1 MEKENRSVLST
12 AHYLVLLAG
21 LVVLGLGFSLMCL
34 DTAPYGFGTLGLTI
48 GPLLVLLGLALP
60 FFSIFTLKAIAGKD
74 KSRTKFDLLNRLTG
88 WLIFS
93 IALTVYVLTLEPTT
107 SFWDCGEFIA
117 SAYKLQVPHP
127 PGAPLF
133 LLIGRLFSLLSFG
146 DVTKVAFWVNM
157 VSALA
162 SAFTI
167 LFLFWT
173 ITSLAYKI
181 LVKFSAIPDKYQTVL
196 ILASGAIGAFS
207 FTFSDSFW
215 FSAVEAEVYAL
226 SSFFTALVF
235 WAMLRWES
243 TTDPVKGYRWLIL
256 IAYLLGLSIG
266 VHLLNLLAI
275 PAMAFIYYHRYYAFR
290 YKGALLTLIISLL
303 LIAVIMWGIIPG
315 LPALAGNFE
324 IFFINQ
330 IGLPFGAG
338 LIIFLVLFT
347 GSLIYGL
354 QVATR
359 RGNFRWQTLLLS
371 FIYILIGYSTYLIVP
386 IRSGYNPLID
396 ENNPEDILSF
406 VSYLRREQYEQRP
419 LLYGPQFSTDLIDQQ
434 QGAAKYARG
443 KNNYE
448 IVDNTI
454 EPVYDPKALQV
465 LPRLY
470 HQAPEQIAEYK
481 KWVNIK
487 EGEKTTLGQNLAFL
501 LRYQLGHMYG
511 RYFLWNF
518 VGRDSDVQ
526 HAGVNWPWEK
536 STDLPYELAR
546 NKARNNYF
554 LLPLL
559 FGLAGCIF
567 HFRRNKSSAQVILI
581 LFLFTGLAIAFY
593 LNQPPLE
600 PRERDYAFVGSF
612 YAFAIWIGLGVPALF
627 QLIRRFSL
635 NQKLTIAITLLFSLA
650 VPVIMAMQGWDDH
663 NRSGR
668 YYATDFARN
677 MLESCAPNAILFT
690 NGDNDTFPLWY
701 AQEVEGI
708 RRDVRVIVLT
718 YLNTDWYIDQMKRRA
733 YESAPLPISLARKDY
748 RFSQNN
754 YLPLVERPQVA
765 AGMDLQTFLSLVK
778 QNHPVLQVQAQ
789 DGRTFLSLPTQN
801 FYLDVDT
808 AAVLKQGIIPPA
820 RTRQVVSRMHW
831 HLSGKGLEKKQLV
844 IADILASNH
853 WERPIYFSTTTNTE
867 DFMYLR
873 PYLQLEGLA
882 YRVLP
887 VQNPNSEAD
896 AYIAKDLMYQNLRQK
911 FKFRNLQ
918 NPDIY
923 YDYTYRSQIT
933 ANMRRRLA
941 SLAEAYLAAGD
952 IPKAREILN
961 YTLKVMPDTALPYDF
976 YSPLYVELLY
986 QAGEKEKA
994 NRLFSTL
1001 TRRTQQA
1008 LQYYTNL
1015 PNSALFERE
1024 LQLNLIAL
1032 QQLALTARHLNK
1044 PEASALEAAFMKYYN
1059 LL

>member
-12 AHYLVLLAG
+12 AHYRVLLASL
-21 LVVLGLGFSLMCL
+21 LVLASGFSLMCL
-34 DTAPYGFGTLGLTI
+34 DTEPYGFGSLGLTI
-48 GPLLVLLGLALP
+48 GPVLVVLGLLLP
-60 FFSIFTLKAIAGKD
+60 FFSIFSLKAKPGKD
-74 KSRTKFDLLNRLTG
+74 KSLLKFDFLNRLTG
-88 WLIFS
+88 WFIFGL
-93 IALTVYVLTLEPTT
+93 ALLVYVLTLEPTT
-107 SFWDCGEFIA
+107 SFWDCGEFIS

-133 LLIGRLFSLLSFG
+133 LLIGRLFSFLSFG

-173 ITSLAYKI
+173 ITLLARKI
-181 LVKFSAIPDKYQTVL
+181 LVKPAAIPDNFQTVL
-196 ILASGAIGAFS
+196 ILASGAVGALS

-226 SSFFTALVF
+226 SSFFTAIVF

-243 TTDPVKGYRWLIL
+243 TTDPVKGYRWLL
-256 IAYLLGLSIG
+256 FIAYLIGLSIG

-275 PAMAFIYYHRYYAFR
+275 PAMAYIYYYRYYTFN
-290 YKGALLTLIISLL
+290 YKGILFTLVISLL

-315 LPALAGNFE
+315 LPAVAGNFE
-324 IFFINQ
+324 LFFINQ
-330 IGLPFGAG
+330 IGLPFGTG
-338 LIIFLVLFT
+338 IIIFLVLFT
-347 GSLIYGL
+347 GSLLYGL
-354 QVATR
+354 RVAIR
-359 RGNFRWQTLLLS
+359 RGSFLGQTLLLS
-371 FIYILIGYSTYLIVP
+371 FIYILIGYSAYLMVP

-419 LLYGPQFSTDLIDQQ
+419 LLYGPQFSTELIDQQ
-434 QGAAKYARG
+434 TGTTKYARG
-443 KNNYE
+443 KNNYK
-448 IVDNTI
+448 IVDHTI
-454 EPVYDPKALQV
+454 EPVYDPKGMQV

-470 HQAPEQIAEYK
+470 HQSPEQIAEYK

-487 EGEKTTLGQNLAFL
+487 EGEKPTMGQNLAFL
-501 LRYQLGHMYG
+501 FRYQLGHMYW

-526 HAGVNWPWEK
+526 HAGVNWPWK
-536 STDLPYELAR
+536 QQTNLPDEFAR
-546 NKARNNYF
+546 NKARNNYY

-559 FGLAGCIF
+559 LGIAGCIF
-567 HFRRNKSSAQVILI
+567 HFRRNRSSAQVILI

-612 YAFAIWIGLGVPALF
+612 YAFAIWMGLGVIGLANLLQKALKADMP
-627 QLIRRFSL
+627 R
-635 NQKLTIAITLLFSLA
+635 AAVATLLSLS
-650 VPVIMAMQGWDDH
+650 VPAIMATQGWDDH
-663 NRSGR
+663 DRSGR

-718 YLNTDWYIDQMKRRA
+718 YLNTDWYIDQMKRPA
-733 YESAPLPISLARKDY
+733 YESAPLPISLTRKDY
-748 RFSQNN
+748 QYSQNN

-765 AGMDLQTFLSLVK
+765 AGMDLPTFLALVK

-789 DGRTFLSLPTQN
+789 DGRTFLSMPTSN

-808 AAVLKQGIIPPA
+808 AAVLRQGSIPPE
-820 RTRQVVSRMHW
+820 RNQQLVSRMNW
-831 HLSGKGLEKKQLV
+831 HLPGKGLEKKQLI
-844 IADILASNH
+844 IADILASNE
-853 WERPIYFSTTTNTE
+853 WKRPIYFSTTTNTA

-887 VQNPNSEAD
+887 LQNPDTTAD

-918 NPDIY
+918 NPNIY

-933 ANMRRRLA
+933 ANMRHRLA
-941 SLAEAYLAAGD
+941 SLAEAYLTAGNMR
-952 IPKAREILN
+952 KAREVLQ
-961 YTLKVMPDTALPYDF
+961 YTLQVMPDAALPYDF
-976 YSPLYVELLY
+976 YSPQYVELLY
-986 QAGEKEKA
+986 KVGEKDRA
-994 NRLFSTL
+994 NALFSTL
-1001 TRRTQQA
+1001 SRRAQQA
-1008 LQYYTNL
+1008 LQYYTGL
-1015 PNSALFERE
+1015 PDSALFDRE
-1024 LQLNLIAL
+1024 IQLNLIAL
-1032 QQLALTARHLNK
+1032 QQLALTARNLNK
-1044 PEASALEAAFMKYYN
+1044 PEATALEAAFMKYYN